1 MRVGEHSMGGH
12 GLNLNGRLAL
22 LTVEC
27 QTAIL
32 DPDLAQFKS
41 LAEAVVARRVLP
53 RIAALAQLCRAAQ
66 IPVIHC
72 TLRTE
77 PQTTPVRA
85 VCLLQRLMH
94 GMPLLRRENPLSG
107 LHPDLG
113 IHSGDIVCD
122 RSHGVTAF
130 HDSGLEAMLRAL
142 GIETIL
148 LTGVSTDLA
157 IPGTTI
163 EAINRMFKVIVPED
177 CTAGSSLSVHNHAVG
192 HLLPLIATVTC
203 SDAVA
208 QHLAGPK

>member
-1 MRVGEHSMGGH
+1 MSRH
-12 GLNLNGRLAL
+12 GLNLDGRLAL

-32 DPDLAQFKS
+32 DPDLAQFKA
-41 LAEAVVARRVLP
+41 LAEEAARRLLLP
-53 RIAALAQLCRAAQ
+53 RIAALAQLCRAAH

-72 TLRTE
+72 TLRTLA
-77 PQTTPVRA
+77 QTMPVRA
-85 VCLLQRLMH
+85 VSRLQRLMH
-94 GMPLLRRENPLSG
+94 GAPLLQRENPLSG
-107 LHPDLG
+107 LHPSLG
-113 IHSGDIVCD
+113 IQSGDIVCD

-130 HDSGLEAMLRAL
+130 HDSGLEATLRAL

-163 EAINRMFKVIVPED
+163 EAINRMFRVVVPED
-177 CTAGSSLSVHNHAVG
+177 CTAGSSLAVHHHAVG

-203 SDAVA
+203 SEEIAH
-208 QHLAGPK
+208 HLAGPK